1 MARRILITGSR
12 TWTDAGAI
20 ATNLLRALDFVGR
33 ADDTILVSG
42 ACPNGADKLAEDVWE
57 AAGGTV
63 ERHPAQ
69 WLSHGVFNKGAGMQ
83 RNLHMVGL
91 GADVCVAFIHN
102 NSPGATQCANAA
114 EEAGI
119 RTIRIRND

>member
-1 MARRILITGSR
+1 MAKRILVTGSR
-12 TWTDAGAI
+12 TWTDVGLI
-20 ATNLLRALDFVGR
+20 ALNLTRALDFVGR

-42 ACPNGADKLAEDVWE
+42 ACPSGADKLAEDVWE
-57 AAGGTV
+57 KYGGIV

-69 WLSHGVFNKGAGMQ
+69 WRPHGIYNNGAGMQ
-83 RNLHMVGL
+83 RNLHMVKL

-119 RTIRIRND
+119 RTIRIRA